1 MSDEPVRTKIDEDRA
16 AVLLG
21 LSRTQLRELAEQSGM
36 GQKTS
41 DRETGKKFFTYLEL
55 CRFCRSVR
63 PAL

>member
-1 MSDEPVRTKIDEDRA
+1 MSDEPVRKQIDEDRA

-36 GQKTS
+36 GPETA
-41 DRETGKKFFTYLEL
+41 DGETGKKFFTYLEL

>member
-1 MSDEPVRTKIDEDRA
+1 MSDEPVRKQIDEDRA

-21 LSRTQLRELAEQSGM
+21 LSQAQLRELSEQSGM
-36 GQKTS
+36 GQEAPDENS
-41 DRETGKKFFTYLEL
+41 GKKFFTYLEL